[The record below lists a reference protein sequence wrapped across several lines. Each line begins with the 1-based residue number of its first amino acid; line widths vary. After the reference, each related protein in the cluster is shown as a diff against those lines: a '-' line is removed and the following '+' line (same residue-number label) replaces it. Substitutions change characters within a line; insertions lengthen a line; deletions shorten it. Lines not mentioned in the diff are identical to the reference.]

1 MSIETF
7 PVFHSNRIHL
17 RKFEEAD
24 IEQVFKGLSH
34 PKIIKHYG
42 VSYSS
47 LEATREQ
54 MEWYDKIYK
63 EHTGVWWGI
72 TSKQNE
78 KKIMGACGF
87 NDWNKKHH
95 HAEMGYWLFPEFQHK
110 GFMSEAMQLVIPY
123 GFNQMKLHRIVAVV
137 EPENLASIWLLEKLG
152 FMQEGILREAEFK
165 NGKYID
171 LIEYA
176 LLDHSN

>member
-1 MSIETF
+1 METF
-7 PVFHSNRIHL
+7 PELRGNRIHL
-17 RKFEEAD
+17 RGFEAAD

-42 VSYSS
+42 VSYST

-54 MEWYDKIYK
+54 MDWFEKIYK
-63 EHTGVWWGI
+63 EKTGIWWAI
-72 TSKQNE
+72 TSIQN
-78 KKIMGACGF
+78 KIEILGACGF

-95 HAEMGYWLFPEFQHK
+95 HAEMGYWLFPEYQRK
-110 GFMSEAMQLVIPY
+110 GFMSEAMELIVPY
-123 GFNQMKLHRIVAVV
+123 GFNIMDLHRIEAVV

-152 FMQEGILREAEFK
+152 FMQEAVFREAELK

-171 LIEYA
+171 LLEYA
-176 LLDHSN
+176 LINPNH